1 MGKLQWGRALQNT
14 DDNNEPTYLALDL
27 GSNSFHLVLATFRE
41 GKMVRLDQRKETVR
55 LASGLDDNGNLSD
68 EAQERALETLRG
80 FSTLAVD
87 LPSSRVRA
95 VGTNTM
101 RVAKNA
107 SHFLRRAEATLGH
120 HIDIISGIEEARLIY
135 LGVSKDLATGD
146 GKRVVIDIGGGS
158 TEVVLGDTR
167 PLWLE
172 SLYMGCVSYSRRF
185 FPEGKLKPRAYAKA
199 VRAARREL
207 MGLSGKLGYAMPD
220 EVVGSS
226 GTIRALG
233 SILSA
238 QGQQDITLSGLEG
251 IRDAILRFETTE
263 EIDIPGLSEDR
274 APVIVGG
281 LAILE
286 ALFRELNIA
295 HMQVSEYAIREGI
308 IHDLAGRFHHRDKRQ
323 ETLEGM
329 MKSYQV
335 DLQQAQRVGSIAV
348 RLWQQISL
356 DPQSGDCEI
365 LRWAANLHEIG
376 LALSHAGYQKH
387 GAYILQHADM
397 PGFSRQEQQ
406 LLGFLV
412 LNHRR
417 KFRGIDANYGFEPE
431 WGMVLCLRLACIFS
445 RSRRDNLPGKLALR
459 IAGVRRFEL
468 ELDQAWLD
476 DNPLVRDDLKTE
488 ARYWKRLEGKF
499 NLITIATAP
508 GAEQQAGDGA
518 S

>member
-1 MGKLQWGRALQNT
+1 LQQSNGNS
-14 DDNNEPTYLALDL
+14 EPTYLALDL

-55 LASGLDDNGNLSD
+55 LASGLDSEGRLSE
-68 EAQERALETLRG
+68 EAQERALQALRG
-80 FSTLAVD
+80 FSSLVVD
-87 LPSSRVRA
+87 LPPSRVRA
-95 VGTNTM
+95 VGTNTL

-107 SHFLRRAEATLGH
+107 SRFLRRAEEALGH
-120 HIDIISGIEEARLIY
+120 RIDIISGNEEARLIY

-146 GKRVVIDIGGGS
+146 GQRVVIDIGGGS
-158 TEVVLGDTR
+158 TEVVLGDTK

-185 FPEGKLKPRAYAKA
+185 FPDGRLKTSAYGKA

-207 MGLSGKLGYAMPD
+207 LGLSGKLGYAIPD

-233 SILSA
+233 SILNA
-238 QGQQDITLSGLEG
+238 QGQQDITLAGLVG
-251 IRDAILRFETTE
+251 IRDAILRFESTE

-295 HMQVSEYAIREGI
+295 HMQVSEYAVREGI

-329 MKSYQV
+329 MKNYQV
-335 DLQQAQRVGSIAV
+335 DINQAQRVGSIATG
-348 RLWQQISL
+348 LWQQISL
-356 DPQSGDCEI
+356 DPQSGDCEM

-376 LALSHAGYQKH
+376 LALSHAGYHKH
-387 GAYILQHADM
+387 GAYILQNADM

-417 KFRGIDANYGFEPE
+417 KFRGIDANYGFNPD
-431 WGMVLCLRLACIFS
+431 WGLVLCLRLACIFS
-445 RSRRDNLPGKLALR
+445 RSRRDNLPPRLVLSIVNA
-459 IAGVRRFEL
+459 VRFEL
-468 ELDQAWLD
+468 EVDEKWLEE
-476 DNPLVRDDLKTE
+476 NPLVRDDLKTE
-488 ARYWKRLEGKF
+488 AKYWKRLDGKF
-499 NLITIATAP
+499 KLRTIP
-508 GAEQQAGDGA
+508 KSRDGVGHG
-518 S
+518 

>member
-1 MGKLQWGRALQNT
+1 MPQAN
-14 DDNNEPTYLALDL
+14 DNPEPTYLALDL

-55 LASGLDDNGNLSD
+55 LASGLDGDGRLSE
-68 EAQERALETLRG
+68 EAQERALQALRG
-80 FSTLAVD
+80 FSALVVD
-87 LPSSRVRA
+87 LPPSRVRA
-95 VGTNTM
+95 VGTNTL

-107 SHFLRRAEATLGH
+107 TRFLRRAEAVLGH
-120 HIDIISGIEEARLIY
+120 RIDIISGIEEARLIY
-135 LGVSKDLATGD
+135 LGVSKDLATGE
-146 GKRVVIDIGGGS
+146 GQRVVVDIGGGS
-158 TEVVLGDTR
+158 TEVVLGDTK

-185 FPEGKLKPRAYAKA
+185 FPDGKLKPRAYAKA

-207 MGLSGKLGYAMPD
+207 LGLSGKLGYAMPD

-233 SILSA
+233 GILSA
-238 QGQQDITLSGLEG
+238 QGQADITLAGLEG
-251 IRDAILRFETTE
+251 IRDAILGFNTTA
-263 EIDIPGLSEDR
+263 EIDIPGLSQDR

-295 HMQVSEYAIREGI
+295 HMQVSDYAIREGI

-329 MKSYQV
+329 MKNYQI
-335 DLQQAQRVGSIAV
+335 DLNQAQRVGNIAT

-356 DPQSGDCEI
+356 DPQSGDCEM

-387 GAYILQHADM
+387 GAYILQNADM

-417 KFRGIDANYGFEPE
+417 KFRGIDANYGFEPD
-431 WGMVLCLRLACIFS
+431 WGLVLCLRLACVFA
-445 RSRRDNLPGKLALR
+445 RSRRDNLPAKLALR
-459 IAGVRRFEL
+459 IVDTARFEL
-468 ELDQAWLD
+468 EVDEAWLD

-488 ARYWKRLEGKF
+488 AKYWRRLDGKF
-499 NLITIATAP
+499 KLTTNAGTAATA
-508 GAEQQAGDGA
+508 GEKAG
-518 S
+518 

>member
-1 MGKLQWGRALQNT
+1 MPQAN
-14 DDNNEPTYLALDL
+14 DNPEPTYLALDL

-55 LASGLDDNGNLSD
+55 LASGLDGDGRLSE
-68 EAQERALETLRG
+68 EAQERALQALRG
-80 FSTLAVD
+80 FSALVVD
-87 LPSSRVRA
+87 LPPSRVRA
-95 VGTNTM
+95 VGTNTL

-107 SHFLRRAEATLGH
+107 TRFLRRAEAVLGH
-120 HIDIISGIEEARLIY
+120 RIDIISGIEEARLIY
-135 LGVSKDLATGD
+135 LGVSKDLATGE
-146 GKRVVIDIGGGS
+146 GQRVVVDIGGGS
-158 TEVVLGDTR
+158 TEVVLGDTK

-185 FPEGKLKPRAYAKA
+185 FPDGKLKPRAYAKA

-207 MGLSGKLGYAMPD
+207 LGLSGKLGYAMPD

-233 SILSA
+233 GILSA
-238 QGQQDITLSGLEG
+238 QGQADITLAGLEG
-251 IRDAILRFETTE
+251 IRDAILGFNTTA
-263 EIDIPGLSEDR
+263 EIDIPGLSQDR

-295 HMQVSEYAIREGI
+295 HMQVSDYAIREGI

-329 MKSYQV
+329 MKNYQI
-335 DLQQAQRVGSIAV
+335 DLNQAQRVGNIAT

-356 DPQSGDCEI
+356 DPQSGDCEM

-387 GAYILQHADM
+387 GAYILQNADM

-417 KFRGIDANYGFEPE
+417 KFRGIDANYGFEPD
-431 WGMVLCLRLACIFS
+431 WGLVLCT
-445 RSRRDNLPGKLALR
+445 LPTG
-459 IAGVRRFEL
+459 
-468 ELDQAWLD
+468 Q
-476 DNPLVRDDLKTE
+476 P
-488 ARYWKRLEGKF
+488 AR
-499 NLITIATAP
+499 
-508 GAEQQAGDGA
+508 QAGAADCRCRAIRTRGR
-518 S
+518 